1 VNRIER
7 AAHKQQISHFDRRK
21 MVDQPPLHR
30 SAEIE
35 DLAHLTP
42 EQISQPLV
50 ESKNKS
56 KQALI
61 VVDVQN
67 DYFPG
72 GKWTL
77 TGIETAADNAARL
90 LDLARASGDLI
101 VFIQHEFPTVD
112 APFFAPGST
121 GAQIHSKVQNRSNEI
136 VLVKNQINSF
146 RDTKLKEILDQ
157 HKIEE
162 VVICGAMS
170 HMCIDAVTRAAN
182 DFGYKCILIHD
193 ACATK
198 DAEFNGVK
206 VPAEYV
212 HAAFMSALGFAYA
225 KMMSTE
231 EFVNE
236 KK

>member
-1 VNRIER
+1 M
-7 AAHKQQISHFDRRK
+7 A
-21 MVDQPPLHR
+21 DQPTLHR
-30 SAEIE
+30 SAEME

-42 EQISQPLV
+42 SEMNKPLV
-50 ESKNKS
+50 DNDEKKKS
-56 KQALI
+56 NQALI

-77 TGIETAADNAARL
+77 SGMDAAAANAAKL
-90 LDLARASGDLI
+90 IAAARAAGDLI
-101 VFIQHEFPTVD
+101 VHIRHEFPTAD

-121 GAQIHSKVQNRSNEI
+121 GAQTHSTVQNREDEDVI
-136 VLVKNQINSF
+136 VKNQINSF
-146 RDTKLKEILDQ
+146 RDTKLKEILDRND
-157 HKIEE
+157 IRD

-182 DFGYKCILIHD
+182 DFGYKCTLIHD
-193 ACATK
+193 ACAAR
-198 DAEFNGVK
+198 DVEFNGMK

-225 KMMSTE
+225 KAVSTE
-231 EFVNE
+231 EFLQE